1 MSVPAPDFTIDL
13 PELTVAGFAWGD
25 EADPLAIMLHGYP
38 DTASTWRHLGPRLAA
53 AGWRAVA
60 PYLRGYAPTP
70 IPVDR
75 DFHVGA
81 LAADAIALADA
92 LSPGRPV
99 ALIGHDWGAIA
110 THCATAAR
118 PDRWSHSVAI
128 AVPPIPVIQSILG
141 KPADAIRERRLLLRQ
156 MRNSWYAMFQ
166 QLPILP
172 EAVMP
177 RAIHRLW
184 RDWSPGYADPSADV
198 AAFLAA
204 MPNRD
209 HWQASLGYYRAFS
222 RPWLRNHHRD
232 LDRFTVELPAK
243 PSLYIQ
249 GLDDGCLNAGLIR
262 DAETVMPAGSV
273 VVRYPGVGHFL
284 QLEDPAGVGDLI
296 ADYLG

>member
-1 MSVPAPDFTIDL
+1 
-13 PELTVAGFAWGD
+13 
-25 EADPLAIMLHGYP
+25 
-38 DTASTWRHLGPRLAA
+38 
-53 AGWRAVA
+53 
-60 PYLRGYAPTP
+60 
-70 IPVDR
+70 
-75 DFHVGA
+75 
-81 LAADAIALADA
+81 
-92 LSPGRPV
+92 
-99 ALIGHDWGAIA
+99 
-110 THCATAAR
+110 
-118 PDRWSHSVAI
+118 
-128 AVPPIPVIQSILG
+128 
-141 KPADAIRERRLLLRQ
+141 
-156 MRNSWYAMFQ
+156 MFQ